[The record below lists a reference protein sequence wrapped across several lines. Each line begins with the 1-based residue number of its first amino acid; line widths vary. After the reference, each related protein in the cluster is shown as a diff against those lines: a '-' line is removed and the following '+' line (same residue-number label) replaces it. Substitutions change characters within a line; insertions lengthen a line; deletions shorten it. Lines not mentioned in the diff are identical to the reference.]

1 MDYTENQF
9 VHQHKS
15 NVVVKYNVAAFL
27 SCASG
32 SARWF
37 SQLKGRGFRFPVNAK
52 ALRGGSASLLPQVRG
67 CGPPGA
73 GRVGRDYAAAQQETR
88 SHRNSLQSCSRED
101 VKKLLQKCSRFA
113 VLPSLSPPPPLMKKR
128 RFNQEAHLVD
138 VCPLCEVKTVHLFF
152 KSLPLSNVVSSS
164 NILIAPRLVV

>member
-1 MDYTENQF
+1 VVYTENQF
-9 VHQHKS
+9 VHKHKS
-15 NVVVKYNVAAFL
+15 NVAVKYNIAAFL

-52 ALRGGSASLLPQVRG
+52 ALRTGSASLLPQVRG
-67 CGPPGA
+67 RRAAGA
-73 GRVGRDYAAAQQETR
+73 ARRRGGRGSPVAQQETR

-101 VKKLLQKCSRFA
+101 VRRLLQKCSRFA
-113 VLPSLSPPPPLMKKR
+113 VLPSLSPPTLMKKR

-138 VCPLCEVKTVHLFF
+138 VCPLCEVKKVHIFF
-152 KSLPLSNVVSSS
+152 
-164 NILIAPRLVV
+164 